1 MKEYLTDEELNLLI
15 EELEQQTLY
24 APRHMKEQI
33 LSQAFPK
40 QTVQVLPQSGGGRE
54 RQKGASTIGLLSYR
68 LKIIAGMAAALMML
82 VLLPIQGELQ
92 EAQRAEWE
100 EAYREEEAPD
110 DKEDAFRREEA
121 PHREETDWNSILNGK
136 MRRAGERLNLWI
148 GRIDHMQI
156 GSLFEK

>member
-1 MKEYLTDEELNLLI
+1 
-15 EELEQQTLY
+15 
-24 APRHMKEQI
+24 
-33 LSQAFPK
+33 
-40 QTVQVLPQSGGGRE
+40 
-54 RQKGASTIGLLSYR
+54 
-68 LKIIAGMAAALMML
+68 MAAALMML

>member
-1 MKEYLTDEELNLLI
+1 MKEYPSFEVLRLFI
-15 EELEQQTLY
+15 EELERQELY
-24 APRHMKEQI
+24 APKHMKEQI
-33 LSQAFPK
+33 LNRAFPK
-40 QTVQVLPQSGGGRE
+40 QTAQGLSAPGGGRDPV
-54 RQKGASTIGLLSYR
+54 QLFSYR
-68 LKIIAGMAAALMML
+68 LKIIAGMA
-82 VLLPIQGELQ
+82 IQGELQ

>member
-1 MKEYLTDEELNLLI
+1 MKEYPSDEELRLFI
-15 EELEQQTLY
+15 EELERQELY
-24 APRHMKEQI
+24 APKHMKEQI
-33 LSQAFPK
+33 LNRAFPK
-40 QTVQVLPQSGGGRE
+40 QTAQGLPAPGGGRDPV
-54 RQKGASTIGLLSYR
+54 QLFSYR

-100 EAYREEEAPD
+100 EAYREEEAPG

>member
-1 MKEYLTDEELNLLI
+1 MKEYPSDEELRLFI
-15 EELEQQTLY
+15 EELERQELY
-24 APRHMKEQI
+24 APKHMKEQI
-33 LSQAFPK
+33 LNRAFPK
-40 QTVQVLPQSGGGRE
+40 QTAQGLPTPGGGRDPV
-54 RQKGASTIGLLSYR
+54 QLFSYR

-100 EAYREEEAPD
+100 EAYREKEAPD

>member
-1 MKEYLTDEELNLLI
+1 MKEYPSDEELRLFI
-15 EELEQQTLY
+15 DELERQELY
-24 APRHMKEQI
+24 APKHMKEQI
-33 LSQAFPK
+33 LNRAFPK
-40 QTVQVLPQSGGGRE
+40 QTAQGLPAPGGGRDPV
-54 RQKGASTIGLLSYR
+54 QLFSYR

-121 PHREETDWNSILNGK
+121 DWNSILNGK
-136 MRRAGERLNLWI
+136 MRRAGEKLNLWI
-148 GRIDHMQI
+148 GRLDHMQI
-156 GSLFEK
+156 GSLFEE